1 MRDSLFQLSRP
12 GRINL
17 QTEIRQVLV
26 SAILT
31 GHLPAGERVP
41 SSRKM
46 AKNLGVSRN
55 TVVLAYQSLLD
66 DGYLEARERSGYYVN
81 GKILEGR
88 IAVTAPEAD
97 RQLEPGPSID
107 WPKRFRVQPSE
118 QENISKPRDWRT
130 YPYPFIYG
138 QVDPKLFPIAE
149 WRDCSRQVLGKR
161 WLDVSTADAHGS
173 DDEMLIEQIRTHIL
187 PRRGILADQDEIL
200 VTLGAQNALYLLASL
215 LVTPDTTVGFE
226 EPGYPDARN
235 IFLLKTD
242 RMEYLDVDEHG
253 MVIGPN
259 VKFCDIIFTTPS
271 HQAPTT
277 ITMSPERRQ
286 ELLDAADRYDSL
298 IIEDDYE
305 FETNFSS
312 IPCPALKS
320 QDRSGRV
327 IYVGSLSK
335 TLFPGLR
342 LGYLV
347 GPKRLIQE
355 ARQLRRLMV
364 RHPPNNNQR
373 TTALFLSLGHHDA
386 LIHRLHRTYR
396 SRWEEMGR
404 MLSRYLPNTTR
415 IPSFGGS
422 SFWVQGPEGLNADD
436 FSKEA
441 LKKGILIE
449 PGAVYFAKRPVPQN
463 YFRLGISSIEV
474 DKISPGIK
482 LLAETADQWMHN
494 HTGAD

>member
-1 MRDSLFQLSRP
+1 MRDSLFLLSRS

-46 AKNLGVSRN
+46 AQNMGVSRN
-55 TVVLAYQSLLD
+55 TVVLAYQGLLD
-66 DGYLEARERSGYYVN
+66 DGYLVAHERSGYYVN

-88 IAVTAPEAD
+88 IAPAPGDQVAKIGDE
-97 RQLEPGPSID
+97 STID
-107 WPKRFRVQPSE
+107 WSRRFRVKPSE
-118 QENISKPRDWRT
+118 QDNISKPKDWRE
-130 YPYPFIYG
+130 YPYPFISG

-149 WRDCSRQVLGKR
+149 WRECSRQVLGKR
-161 WLDVSTADAHGS
+161 WLDISTADAYGS

-187 PRRGILADQDEIL
+187 PRRGILADHDEIL
-200 VTLGAQNALYLLASL
+200 VTMGAQNALYLLASL
-215 LVTPDTTVGFE
+215 LVSPETTVGFE

-235 IFLLKTD
+235 IFRLKSN
-242 RMEYLDVDEHG
+242 RLEFLDVDEHG
-253 MVIGPN
+253 LTLGPAFKN
-259 VKFCDIIFTTPS
+259 CNIIFTTPS
-271 HQAPTT
+271 YQAPTT
-277 ITMSPERRQ
+277 VIMPPQRRR
-286 ELLDAADRYDSL
+286 ELLEAADKFDCL

-305 FETNFSS
+305 FDINFSAQPS
-312 IPCPALKS
+312 PALKS

-347 GPKRLIQE
+347 GPRELVRE

-386 LIHRLHRTYR
+386 LVHRLHRTYQAR
-396 SRWEEMGR
+396 GMEMGR
-404 MLSRYLPNTTR
+404 ALSRFSHTHRKFRAPAAPVSGFRGRKILMLMICAPVPLKMALLSSREPYGLAAGLSHKIIFALVFRPSTLKRYLP
-415 IPSFGGS
+415 
-422 SFWVQGPEGLNADD
+422 VLN
-436 FSKEA
+436 
-441 LKKGILIE
+441 
-449 PGAVYFAKRPVPQN
+449 YWR
-463 YFRLGISSIEV
+463 R
-474 DKISPGIK
+474 
-482 LLAETADQWMHN
+482 
-494 HTGAD
+494 

>member
-1 MRDSLFQLSRP
+1 MRDTLFQLDRS

-31 GHLPAGERVP
+31 GHLPADERVP

-46 AKNLGVSRN
+46 AQNMGVSRN
-55 TVVLAYQSLLD
+55 TVVLAYQGLLD
-66 DGYLEARERSGYYVN
+66 DGYLVARERSGYYVN
-81 GKILEGR
+81 GKILEARVALAPTGR
-88 IAVTAPEAD
+88 PDKTKA
-97 RQLEPGPSID
+97 QPGID
-107 WPKRFRVQPSE
+107 WARRFAVRPSE
-118 QENISKPRDWRT
+118 QDNINKPKDWRQ

-149 WRDCSRQVLGKR
+149 WRECSRQVLGQR

-187 PRRGILADQDEIL
+187 PRRGILADHEEIL
-200 VTLGAQNALYLLASL
+200 VTMGAQHALYLLASL
-215 LVTPDTTVGFE
+215 LVRAQTTVGFE

-235 IFLLKTD
+235 IFQLKTN
-242 RMEYLDVDEHG
+242 RIEYLDVDGHG
-253 MVIGPN
+253 MIIGPGLR
-259 VKFCDIIFTTPS
+259 KCDLVFTTPG

-277 ITMSPERRQ
+277 VTMPPKRRGA
-286 ELLDAADRYDSL
+286 LLEAADKYDVL

-305 FETNFSS
+305 CETNFISHPS
-312 IPCPALKS
+312 PALKS
-320 QDRSGRV
+320 QDKSGRV

-347 GPKRLIQE
+347 GPRELVHE

-386 LIHRLHRTYR
+386 LIHRLHRTYHG
-396 SRWEEMGR
+396 RWQEMGR
-404 MLSRYLPNTTR
+404 ALARYLPHAPI
-415 IPSFGGS
+415 IPSNGGS
-422 SFWVQGPEGLNADD
+422 SFWVQGPEGLDAE
-436 FSKEA
+436 KLGARA
-441 LKKGILIE
+441 LERGIIIE
-449 PGAVYFAKRPVPQN
+449 PGGVWFGRQRPPKN
-463 YFRLGISSIEV
+463 YFRLGISSIEA
-474 DKISPGIK
+474 DKISPGIQ
-482 LLAETADQWMHN
+482 LLAQIIDQLKS
-494 HTGAD
+494 

>member
-1 MRDSLFQLSRP
+1 MRDSLFLLSRS

-46 AKNLGVSRN
+46 AQNMGVSRN
-55 TVVLAYQSLLD
+55 TVVLAYQGLLD
-66 DGYLEARERSGYYVN
+66 DGYLVAQERSGYYVN

-88 IAVTAPEAD
+88 IAPAPGDQVVKIGDE
-97 RQLEPGPSID
+97 STID
-107 WPKRFRVQPSE
+107 WSRRFRVKPSE
-118 QENISKPRDWRT
+118 QDNISKPKDWRE
-130 YPYPFIYG
+130 YPYPFISG

-149 WRDCSRQVLGKR
+149 WRECSRQVLGKR
-161 WLDVSTADAHGS
+161 WLDISTADAYGS

-187 PRRGILADQDEIL
+187 PRRGILADHDEIL
-200 VTLGAQNALYLLASL
+200 VTMGAQNALYLLASL
-215 LVTPDTTVGFE
+215 LVTPETTVGFE

-235 IFLLKTD
+235 IFRLKTK
-242 RMEYLDVDEHG
+242 RLEFLDVDEYG
-253 MVIGPN
+253 LTLGPAFKN
-259 VKFCDIIFTTPS
+259 CNIIFTTPS
-271 HQAPTT
+271 YQAPTT
-277 ITMSPERRQ
+277 VIMPLERRRQ
-286 ELLDAADRYDSL
+286 LLEAADKFDCL

-305 FETNFSS
+305 FDINFSARPS
-312 IPCPALKS
+312 PALKS

-347 GPKRLIQE
+347 GPRELVRE

-386 LIHRLHRTYR
+386 LVHRLHRTYQAR
-396 SRWEEMGR
+396 GMEMGR
-404 MLSRYLPNTTR
+404 ALSRFFPYTSEISR
-415 IPSFGGS
+415 SGGS
-422 SFWVQGPEGLNADD
+422 SFWVQGPKDLDADD
-436 FSKEA
+436 LCARA
-441 LKKGILIE
+441 LENGIVIE
-449 PGAVYFAKRPVPQN
+449 PGTIWFGRQPEPQN
-463 YFRLGISSIEV
+463 YIRLGISSIDIE
-474 DKISPGIK
+474 KISTGIE
-482 LLAETADQWMHN
+482 LLAQIIDQ
-494 HTGAD
+494 